1 MANLPSGTVDFLFTD
16 VEGSTRL
23 AQQCPAARLVLFEQQ
38 QAIDSRGGFIFRVV
52 EDSFSITFH
61 TATEAPYAHGAGFIA
76 PGSKCRSI
84 MLARTT
90 HLDKETP

>member
-1 MANLPSGTVDFLFTD
+1 MTNLPSGMVSFLFTD

-23 AQQCPAARLVLFEQQ
+23 AQQYPAARPVLFEQQ
-38 QAIDSRGGFIFRVV
+38 QAIDSRGGFIFRV
-52 EDSFSITFH
+52 SFSITFH
-61 TATEAPYAHGAGFIA
+61 TTTDAPYAHGAGFIA